1 MDKSKAEEIPWWKNW
16 GKKKQAYWK
25 EKEYHSVKK
34 GKKSLVKATGTGGAP
49 HWRPDSEQRSR
60 RQTKIC
66 DT

>member
-16 GKKKQAYWK
+16 GKKSRPNENRKSTILLKK
-25 EKEYHSVKK
+25 E
-34 GKKSLVKATGTGGAP
+34 KKSLVKATGTGGAP
-49 HWRPDSEQRSR
+49 RWRPDSEQRSR